1 MLMVLVGAR
10 RLPESRRRS
19 VVLPAPFARLH
30 QQGLT
35 REQVRSA
42 HTADE
47 QGTAAL
53 REIEQYVLET
63 GAAILKGVR

>member
-1 MLMVLVGAR
+1 MLIVPFGAR

-19 VVLPAPFARLH
+19 VVLPAPFAGLH
-30 QQGLT
+30 QQGTT
-35 REQVRSA
+35 REHVRSA
-42 HTADE
+42 RTADE

-53 REIEQYVLET
+53 REIERYVLET